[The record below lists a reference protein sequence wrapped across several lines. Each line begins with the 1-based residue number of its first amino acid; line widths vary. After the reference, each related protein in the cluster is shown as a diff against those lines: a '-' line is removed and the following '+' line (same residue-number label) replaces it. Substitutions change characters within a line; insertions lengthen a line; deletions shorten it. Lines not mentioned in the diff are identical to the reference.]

1 MSVQD
6 NGEFQFTKRESSR
19 VRMDRYKVKL
29 DESYSYKTY

>member
-19 VRMDRYKVKL
+19 VSMDRNKVKP
-29 DESYSYKTY
+29 DESY